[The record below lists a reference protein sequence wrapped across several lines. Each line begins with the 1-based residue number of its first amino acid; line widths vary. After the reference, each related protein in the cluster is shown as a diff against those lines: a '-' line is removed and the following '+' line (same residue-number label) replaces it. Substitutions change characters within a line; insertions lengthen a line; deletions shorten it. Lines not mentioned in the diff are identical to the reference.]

1 MSPRTISNQM
11 MINLNYTDVEN
22 YKEKVGIKKQYTGPL
37 KQLAEVEFPDEL
49 IRFETEPPINHNV
62 DVGFDVEDEFE
73 FTIDSEEES
82 ESDEE
87 ETDTSDEES

>member
-22 YKEKVGIKKQYTGPL
+22 YKEIVGIKKQYTGPL
-37 KQLAEVEFPDEL
+37 RQLAEVEFPDEL
-49 IRFETEPPINHNV
+49 RRFETEPPINHNV
-62 DVGFDVEDEFE
+62 DVGFEVEDE
-73 FTIDSEEES
+73 FTIDSEDES

-87 ETDTSDEES
+87 EETDTSDGDSD